1 MTQDNRNKVGM
12 KLNRI
17 YVMFV
22 RFSQPSLFRARRRWV
37 PAEVGLERLVPQA
50 GSIRPDEA
58 LA

>member
-1 MTQDNRNKVGM
+1 LYD
-12 KLNRI
+12 
-17 YVMFV
+17 
-22 RFSQPSLFRARRRWV
+22 SLSPRCLGREVRWV

>member
-22 RFSQPSLFRARRRWV
+22 RFSQPSLFRARSALGACRSGIG
-37 PAEVGLERLVPQA
+37 ATGAAGRL
-50 GSIRPDEA
+50 D
-58 LA
+58 